1 MAKGEFSCRDLQP
14 KNGKASYLPI
24 YGEKRP
30 ERYMALSEVDPKCP
44 FLIQHEG
51 QSVFDFE
58 KAWAKACSLSR
69 NFRNTVSR
77 PPQDRSNEH
86 DRSRT
91 IRKGAMEISSHKTR
105 AVFHRYHNRQGKRI
119 KRNAEKFAAN
129 LNRRRRAA
137 SGLSRRCFRLKK
149 TTK

>member
-91 IRKGAMEISSHKTR
+91 T
-105 AVFHRYHNRQGKRI
+105 
-119 KRNAEKFAAN
+119 EKERWRSAAT
-129 LNRRRRAA
+129 RRAPC
-137 SGLSRRCFRLKK
+137 SIVITIVRENG
-149 TTK
+149 